1 MSMVNTGGEEQ
12 PTVLSLYR
20 PGPTPNVFP
29 APSHTGT
36 RPGQY
41 LVFSPGPGA
50 AQMAGKGYPYIRVH
64 PVKHDKFL
72 VKTLRKQGAVFVREP
87 GEDQPVSS
95 PASPAIVQEII
106 DADRSHSNL
115 CHQAVIGSINHVNTV
130 ANQGQPGVFTPF
142 LFAFAPRLKY
152 RLVQPFSKFKPVFTY
167 RQPKTGNTF
176 ISYRPVDKINLVPQ
190 VYSAR
195 IQYISRFP
203 SRSEEHTSELQS

>member
-1 MSMVNTGGEEQ
+1 MSMVNTVGEEQ
-12 PTVLSLYR
+12 PTVLRLYR
-20 PGPTPNVFP
+20 LGTTANFCPVPGHP
-29 APSHTGT
+29 GT

-72 VKTLRKQGAVFVREP
+72 VKTLGKQGAVFVGEP

-106 DADRSHSNL
+106 DADRSRSNL

-142 LFAFAPRLKY
+142 LFAFALWLKY
-152 RLVQPFSKFKPVFTY
+152 WLVQPFGKFKPVFTY
-167 RQPKTGNTF
+167 RQPKTGDTI
-176 ISYRPVDKINLVPQ
+176 ISYRPIDKINLAP
-190 VYSAR
+190 
-195 IQYISRFP
+195 
-203 SRSEEHTSELQS
+203 